1 MAKELKEK
9 KVVAVEKK
17 TGKTITLKKV
27 KSAIRRPQDQE
38 DTLIGLGLR
47 KMNKIKTLEDT
58 QSVRGMIAKVRHLIE
73 IVG

>member
-1 MAKELKEK
+1 MAKELKAK
-9 KVVAVEKK
+9 KIVAVEKP

-38 DTLIGLGLR
+38 DTLIGLGLK
-47 KMNKIKTLEDT
+47 KMNKVRTLEDT
-58 QSVRGMIAKVRHLIE
+58 KSVRGMIAKVKHLVE